1 MKDNKYFDYLILVLI
16 LLLGVSVLFVSVK
29 TINSA
34 KEGGY
39 LRSSDYITASGE
51 GEVFAKPDLALL
63 SFSVSNEAKEANEA
77 LSKNTEKTNA
87 LIAFLKESGIEE
99 KDIKTTTFS
108 ITPRY
113 EYQSEERLGYYSEG
127 KRVLV
132 GYETQQTVEVKVR
145 EMEKIGEI
153 VKGGVS
159 AGANQIGSVSFT
171 IENKEEIEKEAREMA
186 IKNAKEKAKEMEKEL
201 GIKLG
206 RLTSFSEYN
215 DNGVYARTL
224 GAGEMQKVMLDSV
237 ATPEIATGE
246 NRITSNVSL
255 VYEIK

>member
-1 MKDNKYFDYLILVLI
+1 MINKINNTGKTFD
-16 LLLGVSVLFVSVK
+16 GVVVSDK
-29 TINSA
+29 MTNTIVVSLEYTKSHPLYKKIYRKHKNIYAENNLSA
-34 KEGGY
+34 
-39 LRSSDYITASGE
+39 
-51 GEVFAKPDLALL
+51 
-63 SFSVSNEAKEANEA
+63 
-77 LSKNTEKTNA
+77 
-87 LIAFLKESGIEE
+87 
-99 KDIKTTTFS
+99 
-108 ITPRY
+108 
-113 EYQSEERLGYYSEG
+113 
-127 KRVLV
+127 
-132 GYETQQTVEVKVR
+132 
-145 EMEKIGEI
+145 KIGEI